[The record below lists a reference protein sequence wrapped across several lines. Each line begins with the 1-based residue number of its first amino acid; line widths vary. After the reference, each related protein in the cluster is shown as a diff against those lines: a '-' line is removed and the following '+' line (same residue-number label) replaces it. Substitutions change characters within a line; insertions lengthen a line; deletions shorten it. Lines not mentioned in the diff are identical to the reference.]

1 LHAPGACDSIGS
13 NFGKDGALSTLH
25 VQRILCD
32 NPDCVMYVDELVREE
47 PADGFELV
55 EHVRTVAAVEVG
67 WTRIGDSDFCPAH
80 GGDAG

>member
-1 LHAPGACDSIGS
+1 MRATTIRP
-13 NFGKDGALSTLH
+13 NFGKDGILSTLH

-32 NPDCVMYVDELVREE
+32 NPDCVVYVDELLREE
-47 PADGFELV
+47 PGGDFELV

-67 WTRIGDSDFCPAH
+67 WTRIGDNDFCPDH

>member
-1 LHAPGACDSIGS
+1 M
-13 NFGKDGALSTLH
+13 STLH

-32 NPDCVMYVDELVREE
+32 NPDCVIYVDELVREE
-47 PADGFELV
+47 PAGDFELV
-55 EHVRTVAAVEVG
+55 EHVRTVAAGEVG